1 MLELA
6 NIRKVFN
13 QGQHNEYWA
22 LKGIDLEI
30 PPARVSVLKG
40 PSGSGKTTLLTIL
53 GCLARPTEGRV
64 RLNGEDISGLPER
77 FLTEIRRRTFGFI
90 FQQFNLIRGL
100 SAVENI
106 ILPGYPGGT
115 PRAQL
120 LARAEALLA
129 DLQLAHRRDAKV
141 EWLSGGEQQRVAI
154 CRALINDPE
163 LLFLDEPMSG
173 LDPIGRMDMR
183 RIIEDLKNGG
193 KTVLFNSHLL
203 PDVAALCERVG
214 LLSGG
219 KLVAEAAIE
228 EISPQRDARA
238 LEEFFLK
245 HIQAPAEEVVT

>member
-53 GCLARPTEGRV
+53 GCLGRPTEGRV

-163 LLFLDEPMSG
+163 VLIADEPTAN
-173 LDPIGRMDMR
+173 LDSTLSAEFLAILR
-183 RIIEDLKNGG
+183 RL
-193 KTVLFNSHLL
+193 
-203 PDVAALCERVG
+203 
-214 LLSGG
+214 
-219 KLVAEAAIE
+219 AEAGRTVILTSHDPLVVE
-228 EISPQRDARA
+228 S
-238 LEEFFLK
+238 
-245 HIQAPAEEVVT
+245 EVVDRVYSLRDGRLIEVVDTRRAGP

>member
-90 FQQFNLIRGL
+90 FQQFNLVRGL
-100 SAVENI
+100 SAIENI
-106 ILPGYPGGT
+106 ILPGYPSGT

-120 LARAEALLA
+120 LARAEVLLA

-154 CRALINDPE
+154 CRALINDPQI
-163 LLFLDEPMSG
+163 LVADEPTAN
-173 LDPIGRMDMR
+173 LDSKLSAEFLAILR
-183 RIIEDLKNGG
+183 RL
-193 KTVLFNSHLL
+193 
-203 PDVAALCERVG
+203 
-214 LLSGG
+214 
-219 KLVAEAAIE
+219 AEAGRTVILTSHDPLVVE
-228 EISPQRDARA
+228 S
-238 LEEFFLK
+238 
-245 HIQAPAEEVVT
+245 EVVDRVYSLRDGQLIEVVDTRRAWP

>member
-53 GCLARPTEGRV
+53 GCLARPSEGRV

-100 SAVENI
+100 SAIENI
-106 ILPGYPGGT
+106 ILPGFPGGT

-129 DLQLAHRRDAKV
+129 DLQLGHRRDAKV

-154 CRALINDPE
+154 CRALINDPQI
-163 LLFLDEPMSG
+163 LVADEPTAN
-173 LDPIGRMDMR
+173 LDSKLSAEFLAILR
-183 RIIEDLKNGG
+183 RL
-193 KTVLFNSHLL
+193 
-203 PDVAALCERVG
+203 
-214 LLSGG
+214 
-219 KLVAEAAIE
+219 AEAGRTVILTSHDPLVVE
-228 EISPQRDARA
+228 S
-238 LEEFFLK
+238 
-245 HIQAPAEEVVT
+245 EVVDRVYSLRDGQLIEVVDTRRAWP

>member
-100 SAVENI
+100 SAIENI

-120 LARAEALLA
+120 LARAEVLLA

-163 LLFLDEPMSG
+163 ILVADEPTAN
-173 LDPIGRMDMR
+173 LDSKLSAEFLAILR
-183 RIIEDLKNGG
+183 RL
-193 KTVLFNSHLL
+193 
-203 PDVAALCERVG
+203 
-214 LLSGG
+214 
-219 KLVAEAAIE
+219 AEAGRTVILTSHDPLVVESAVVDRVYSLRDGQLIE
-228 EISPQRDARA
+228 VADTGRA
-238 LEEFFLK
+238 W
-245 HIQAPAEEVVT
+245 P

>member
-6 NIRKVFN
+6 NIRKAFN

-30 PPARVSVLKG
+30 PPARVNVLKG

-64 RLNGEDISGLPER
+64 RLKGEDISGLPER
-77 FLTEIRRRTFGFI
+77 FLTEIRRSPFGFI

-163 LLFLDEPMSG
+163 VLVADEPTAN
-173 LDPIGRMDMR
+173 LDSTLSAEFLAILR
-183 RIIEDLKNGG
+183 RL
-193 KTVLFNSHLL
+193 
-203 PDVAALCERVG
+203 
-214 LLSGG
+214 
-219 KLVAEAAIE
+219 AEAGRTVILTSHDPLVVE
-228 EISPQRDARA
+228 S
-238 LEEFFLK
+238 
-245 HIQAPAEEVVT
+245 EVVDRVYSLRDGRLIEVVDTRKAWP

>member
-6 NIRKVFN
+6 NIRKAFN

-30 PPARVSVLKG
+30 PPARVNVLKG

-100 SAVENI
+100 SAIENI
-106 ILPGYPGGT
+106 ILPGYPSGT

-120 LARAEALLA
+120 LARAEVLLA

-154 CRALINDPE
+154 CRALINDPQI
-163 LLFLDEPMSG
+163 LVADEPTAN
-173 LDPIGRMDMR
+173 LDSKLSAEFLAILR
-183 RIIEDLKNGG
+183 RL
-193 KTVLFNSHLL
+193 
-203 PDVAALCERVG
+203 
-214 LLSGG
+214 
-219 KLVAEAAIE
+219 AEAGRTVILTSHDPLVVE
-228 EISPQRDARA
+228 S
-238 LEEFFLK
+238 
-245 HIQAPAEEVVT
+245 EVVDRVYSLRDGQLIEVVDTRRAWP

>member
-6 NIRKVFN
+6 NIRKAFN
-13 QGQHNEYWA
+13 QGQHNEFWA
-22 LKGIDLEI
+22 LKGIDIDI
-30 PPARVSVLKG
+30 PPAQVNVLKG

-64 RLNGEDISGLPER
+64 RLKGEDISGLPER
-77 FLTEIRRRTFGFI
+77 FLTEIRRSTFGFI

-100 SAVENI
+100 SAIENI

-154 CRALINDPE
+154 CRALINDPQI
-163 LLFLDEPMSG
+163 LVADEPTAN
-173 LDPIGRMDMR
+173 LDSKLSAEFLVILR
-183 RIIEDLKNGG
+183 RL
-193 KTVLFNSHLL
+193 
-203 PDVAALCERVG
+203 
-214 LLSGG
+214 
-219 KLVAEAAIE
+219 AEAGRTVILTSHDPLVVE
-228 EISPQRDARA
+228 S
-238 LEEFFLK
+238 
-245 HIQAPAEEVVT
+245 EVVDRVYSLRDGQLIEVVDTRRAWP